1 MSQEKTIDQKSI
13 WEDARAILAKAER
26 EGIETVWDRYET
38 QTPHCTFCELGTTC
52 RNCMMGPCRINANPN
67 SKMKKGVCGAN
78 EDTIVARNFARFVAG
93 GSSSHSDHGRD
104 LINTLSAIADGNA
117 PGYAIKDEAKLRA
130 VAKELGVHDANTGD
144 VTKVAKEVAERCYEQ
159 FGSKLDHLTFAER
172 APQARQ
178 DLWNSL
184 KMMPRGIDREV
195 VEMMHRTHMGCD
207 NDPVSLL
214 IQAARCALADGWGG
228 SMIGTELSD
237 AIFGTPSPITSQ
249 VDLAVLKADCVNIMV
264 HGHNPVVSEMVL
276 AAAREPELVERAK
289 SVGASGGI
297 NVVGLCCTGNELMMR
312 QGIPM
317 AGNHLMTELALIT
330 GAVEAIVVDYQ
341 CIMPSLVHIASCYQ
355 TQFIS
360 TSPKGRF
367 PGEIHKE
374 VTPANAQ
381 AVCREIVEMAIE
393 AFTKRDPNRVEI
405 PGEPV
410 SIMTGFSNEAILG
423 ALGGTPEPLL
433 DAIKSG
439 AIKGAVGVVGC
450 NNPRVQHDS
459 SNVAIVKELI
469 AKGMLVLVTGCVTN
483 AVGKAG
489 LLVPEAAQYAAP
501 GLRAVC
507 ESLGI
512 PPVLHVGSCVDN
524 SRILSLCA
532 ALANALGVDISDL
545 PVAASAPEWYS
556 EKAAAIGLY
565 AVASGVP
572 VHLGVVP
579 NITGS
584 ALVTEVATSGLN
596 DVVGASFIVE
606 PDPVAAAEKIE
617 AVIDV
622 RRAKL
627 GI

>member
-1 MSQEKTIDQKSI
+1 MSKELTIDQKSI
-13 WEDARAILAKAER
+13 WEDARAMLAKAER
-26 EGIETVWDRYET
+26 EGIETVWDREEN
-38 QTPHCTFCELGTTC
+38 QTPHCTFCETGVSC
-52 RNCMMGPCRINANPN
+52 RNCTMGPCRINPNPN
-67 SKMKKGVCGAN
+67 SKMKLGVCGAN
-78 EDTIVARNFARFVAG
+78 VDTIVARNFARFVAG

-104 LINTLSAIADGNA
+104 LINTLNAIADGDA
-117 PGYAIKDEAKLRA
+117 PGYKIKDEAKLRA
-130 VAKELGVHDANTGD
+130 VAAELGVHDAEHGELF
-144 VTKVAKEVAERCYEQ
+144 KVAKEVADVCYEQ
-159 FGSKLDHLTFAER
+159 FGSKLDHLKFAER
-172 APQARQ
+172 APKARQ
-178 DLWNSL
+178 ELWESL

-207 NDPVSLL
+207 NDPISLL
-214 IQAARCALADGWGG
+214 IQAARTALADGWGG

-237 AIFGTPSPITSQ
+237 AIFGTPSPRTSE

-276 AAAREPELVERAK
+276 AAAREPKMIEKAK
-289 SVGASGGI
+289 AVGATGGI

-341 CIMPSLVHIASCYQ
+341 CIMPSLTHIAACYQ

-360 TSPKGRF
+360 TSAKGRF
-367 PGEIHKE
+367 PGEIHME
-374 VTPANAQ
+374 VNPQNAQ
-381 AVCREIVEMAIE
+381 EICHKIVEMAIE

-405 PGEPV
+405 PSAPV

-433 DAIKSG
+433 DAIKAG
-439 AIKGAVGVVGC
+439 KIKGAVGVVGC
-450 NNPRVQHDS
+450 NNPRIQHDS
-459 SNVAIVKELI
+459 HTVAILKELI

-483 AVGKAG
+483 AAGKAG
-489 LLVPEAAQYAAP
+489 LLVPEAAKMAAP
-501 GLRAVC
+501 GLREVC
-507 ESLGI
+507 EALGI

-524 SRILSLCA
+524 SRIMSLCA

-565 AVASGVP
+565 AVASGIP

-579 NITGS
+579 HITGS
-584 ALVTEVATSGLN
+584 PAVVEVATNGLN
-596 DVVGASFIVE
+596 DVVGAAFIVE
-606 PDPVAAAEKIE
+606 PDPVVAAEKIE